1 MLKGM
6 AQAPAATAP
15 RTGRLDYLD
24 GLRGIAVLLVLVFH
38 VAERWPALAH
48 DRLGY
53 LAGFGS
59 RGVEVFFV
67 LSGLCL
73 AYPTLRA
80 RADGDRR
87 PFDVRRYAVRRIAR
101 IVPPYYA
108 AIAVFA
114 ALSLTPLWHAAAAF
128 APHCLR
134 ATVPLRG
141 TIEELLFIDRA
152 YPMHNLSFWSLAIE
166 FRWYFLFPLALG
178 LMLANARAFYG
189 VLAGVAVLDL
199 SGRIVSND
207 LGALPSF
214 LLGIV
219 AADAIV
225 HERTWTRFAPYAALA
240 AFACAALSGV
250 HPGDHTS
257 LAWSAT
263 CFFLVAAATRRGPWQ
278 ALLRTPPIVAIGGA
292 SYSIYL
298 IHEPIL
304 TYVEQVL
311 RWSPLLS
318 GAIALAAGGVF
329 WAVVERP
336 ATRLWSGRQ
345 ARSASASI
353 VGIESGSSSVAAS
366 VALSGSGISSSS
378 GRCKATA
385 TSPERV
391 VVSPRISHPSEPMS
405 ASDGSTPR
413 SNSLAAIV

>member
-1 MLKGM
+1 M
-6 AQAPAATAP
+6 AQAPTATAP
-15 RTGRLDYLD
+15 RTARLDYVD

-73 AYPTLRA
+73 AYPALRA
-80 RADGDRR
+80 RANGDRR
-87 PFDVRRYAVRRIAR
+87 PFDLRRYAARRFAR

-108 AIAVFA
+108 AIAIFA
-114 ALSLTPLWHAAAAF
+114 ALSFTPLWRAAAAF
-128 APHCLR
+128 APHCMR
-134 ATVPLRG
+134 AAIPLRG
-141 TIEELLFIDRA
+141 TIDELLFVDRA

-166 FRWYFLFPLALG
+166 FRWYFLFPFALG
-178 LMLANARAFYG
+178 LMLAQARAFYG
-189 VLAGVAVLDL
+189 VLAGVAAIEL

-225 HERTWTRFAPYAALA
+225 YERTWTRFAPYGALA

-250 HPGDHTS
+250 RPGDHAS
-257 LAWSAT
+257 LAWSAA
-263 CFFLVAAATRRGPWQ
+263 CFFFVVAATRRGPWQ
-278 ALLRTPPIVAIGGA
+278 ALLRTRPIVATGIA

-311 RWSPLLS
+311 RWPPLLS
-318 GAIALAAGGVF
+318 GAVALVAGGAF

-336 ATRLWSGRQ
+336 ATRLWSGCQ
-345 ARSASASI
+345 ARSASAST
-353 VGIESGSSSVAAS
+353 VGIENGSSSVAAS

-378 GRCKATA
+378 GRCKATV

-391 VVSPRISHPSEPMS
+391 VVSPRISHPCEPMS

-413 SNSLAAIV
+413 SNSRAAIV